1 MKKVSLIFALM
12 AFTAVVLFAA
22 TDLTGTWNAKVDL
35 GGGQTGSPTF
45 VLKQDGEKLTGAYS
59 GALGEAPIK
68 GTVKGNE
75 ITLDFE
81 ASGAAIH
88 YAGKV
93 SADGARIEGTVDYGG
108 QASGTFT
115 ATRAEPRK

>member
-1 MKKVSLIFALM
+1 MKKASAILAIVMLM
-12 AFTAVVLFAA
+12 AASLFAA
-22 TDLTGTWNAKVDL
+22 DLTGTWNAKVNL
-35 GGGQTGSPTF
+35 GDQNGTPTF
-45 VLKQDGEKLTGAYS
+45 VLKQDGEKLTGTSS

-68 GTVKGNE
+68 GTVKGDE
-75 ITLDFE
+75 ITIDFD

-93 SADGARIEGTVDYGG
+93 DKSGNKMEGTVDYGG

-115 ATRAEPRK
+115 ATRK